1 MGKKKFLLPQTNPIE
16 LGKLINLVKV
26 GALALLSCGASA
38 IISPLALSQSLPIF
52 ENITLSPG
60 FRPDPESLRGISG
73 GEVAARTISERI
85 DTSTGPCVGF
95 VDRQPD
101 HILTLTESF
110 DYLSV
115 EVESPEDTTLVISGP
130 GGTWCND
137 DLQGKNPAIIGQW
150 LAGNYRIWVGSYQR
164 QKFHP
169 YVVRLTETRATR

>member
-1 MGKKKFLLPQTNPIE
+1 MGQKKILPSGATLVSRVN
-16 LGKLINLVKV
+16 LINVVKIS
-26 GALALLSCGASA
+26 AIALLSWGSSLS
-38 IISPLALSQSLPIF
+38 ISPLALSQSQPIF
-52 ENITLSPG
+52 ENITLNPG

-73 GEVAARTISERI
+73 GDVSARTISERI

-101 HILTLTESF
+101 HILTLTEYF

-115 EVESPEDTTLVISGP
+115 EVESPEDTTLIISGP

-150 LAGNYRIWVGSYQR
+150 LAGNYKIWVGSYQR
-164 QKFHP
+164 NKFHP
-169 YVVRLTETRATR
+169 YVVRLTETRASR

>member
-1 MGKKKFLLPQTNPIE
+1 MGKKNLLSSRTNLITF
-16 LGKLINLVKV
+16 INLVKISTI
-26 GALALLSCGASA
+26 ALLSYGTTTAL
-38 IISPLALSQSLPIF
+38 SPLALSQSQPIF
-52 ENITLSPG
+52 ENISLSPG

>member
-1 MGKKKFLLPQTNPIE
+1 MGKRNFLLPKPSSVK
-16 LGKLINLVKV
+16 LGHLINLVKV
-26 GALALLSCGASA
+26 GTIALLSCSSSL
-38 IISPLALSQSLPIF
+38 IFSPPALSQSQPIF

-85 DTSTGPCVGF
+85 ETSTGPCVGF

-101 HILTLTESF
+101 HIISLTESF

-115 EVESPEDTTLVISGP
+115 EVESPEDTTLIISGP

-164 QKFHP
+164 NKFHP